1 MSTAIM
7 YSKPEVYGDD
17 LEVFPVSVGSDG
29 VHFTPFGEIMRH
41 KNHYRI
47 YERIP
52 RAWPSWPKKKMWNK
66 QFKTFEAAQARLEKY
81 VAEAQYE

>member
-1 MSTAIM
+1 MATAM
-7 YSKPEVYGDD
+7 MFSKPEVYGDD
-17 LEVFPVSVGSDG
+17 LEIFPVFAGDGG
-29 VHFTPFGEIMRH
+29 VHFERFGEIMRR
-41 KNHYRI
+41 KDHYRI

-52 RAWPSWPKKKMWNK
+52 RVWPWPKSKMWNK